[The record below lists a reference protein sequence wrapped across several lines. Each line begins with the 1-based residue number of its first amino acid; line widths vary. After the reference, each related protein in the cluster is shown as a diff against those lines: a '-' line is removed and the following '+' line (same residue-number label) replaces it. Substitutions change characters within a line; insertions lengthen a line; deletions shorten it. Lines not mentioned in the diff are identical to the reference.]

1 MAKLRT
7 SKLSQSSL
15 VRGGLVVGAG
25 ILAGNIVGFLRVGV
39 TAWFLGTRAHADA
52 LAVAVGPIDTLSTA
66 IINTLLVSFVPML
79 MLRGT
84 ADRAA
89 MFQKAARVFAGVLA
103 VITVGVFALAPQL
116 ISLLGPGL
124 AAEQH
129 DQATLLLRVLAPG
142 VFFAGTS
149 AIFASLLYT
158 ERRFIIPAFYQACV
172 NGATIL
178 SALLFWKVLGVYSF
192 AIGYTLG
199 TATQLV
205 LTWSAS
211 RDLARSLR
219 HLGGT
224 VPTLSEILIKPGM
237 FLLYA
242 GLISANI
249 LVTRAFATHG
259 GPGMA
264 AAFDYCLRCISV
276 VVAYLVYPVANSLVP
291 ELAQLQRTHNTARV
305 SSLIGRSMRLMAA
318 CALGA
323 CGIGLLVRTQ
333 VISILFQRGSFTQES
348 TLLVSAVF
356 LGFAPAIIGWSLMDL
371 GSRCLFALDRAR
383 LPVLAALVA
392 VSINVVVML
401 AFGWPYSLRHPS
413 MLAVGASAGLLV
425 GFASLYI
432 SLKMTKLTQVLEPE
446 PAEAVAR

>member
-1 MAKLRT
+1 
-7 SKLSQSSL
+7 

-25 ILAGNIVGFLRVGV
+25 ILAGNIVGFVRVGV
-39 TAWFLGTRAHADA
+39 TAWFLGTHAHADA
-52 LAVAVGPIDTLSTA
+52 LAVAVGPVDTLSTA

-79 MLRGT
+79 MLRGS

-89 MFQKAARVFAGVLA
+89 MFQKAAHVFTGVLA
-103 VITVGVFALAPQL
+103 AISAAVFALAPQF
-116 ISLLGPGL
+116 ITLLGPGL

-142 VFFAGTS
+142 IFFSGTS
-149 AIFASLLYT
+149 AIFAALLYT

-178 SALLFWKVLGVYSF
+178 GAMFLWKLIGVYGF
-192 AIGYTLG
+192 AVGYTLG
-199 TATQLV
+199 TATQLI

-211 RDLARSLR
+211 RGLARSLKG
-219 HLGGT
+219 LGGT
-224 VPTLSEILIKPGM
+224 VPGLSEILIKPGM

-242 GLISANI
+242 ALISANI

-291 ELAQLQRTHNTARV
+291 EIAQLQRAHNSARAF
-305 SSLIGRSMRLMAA
+305 SLIGRSMRLMAA
-318 CALGA
+318 CAIAA
-323 CGIGLLVRTQ
+323 CGLGLLVRTQ
-333 VISILFQRGSFTQES
+333 AIEILFQRGSFTHES

-356 LGFAPAIIGWSLMDL
+356 LGFAPAIVGWALMDL
-371 GSRCLFALDRAR
+371 GSRCLFALDRTR

-392 VSINVVVML
+392 VTINVVVML
-401 AFGWPYSLRHPS
+401 VFGWPYSLNHPS
-413 MLAVGASAGLLV
+413 MLAVGASTGLLV
-425 GFASLYI
+425 GFAALYV
-432 SLKMTKLTQVLEPE
+432 SLKMTKLAQVLEPE
-446 PAEAVAR
+446 PAEVVAR